1 MTGPR
6 TPRTPS
12 PADQPA
18 PDATGT
24 PGATANAAVAGA
36 ATPAPDETET
46 PPAADEAADSL
57 HATATLH
64 SADTHRPHCPEA
76 RHIPF
81 KLHRARDR
89 LAGQLRHLF
98 DPFGLTDPQWRVLR
112 TLSVVDEIDTMALA
126 RRAFLLGPSL
136 SRILRDLGGRNLIR
150 RRSDTQDA
158 RRSFYT
164 LTNEGRA
171 LVNAVLPAFQPM
183 YARIERDMGREAIV
197 ELCTLLDRLTESLAA
212 PLPGANVDESPETT
226 D

>member
-6 TPRTPS
+6 TPRTTR
-12 PADQPA
+12 PAARPHPEPTAQET
-18 PDATGT
+18 ATGT
-24 PGATANAAVAGA
+24 A
-36 ATPAPDETET
+36 EE
-46 PPAADEAADSL
+46 ADDSL

-89 LAGQLRHLF
+89 LAGRLRDLF
-98 DPFGLTDPQWRVLR
+98 DPFALTDPQWRVLR
-112 TLSVVDEIDTMALA
+112 TLSVVDEIDTMTLA

-183 YARIERDMGREAIV
+183 YDRIERDMGREAIV
-197 ELCTLLDRLTESLAA
+197 ELCSLLDRLTEILAA
-212 PLPGANVDESPETT
+212 PLTGEERT
-226 D
+226 DGQNIKD